1 VYNAKYSTCAV
12 AVLTGNIKQIQNM
25 TIGTLCAH
33 EAMRDSSEI
42 LISVIIVVFKSSDEL
57 QLVLESVLRS
67 KSRNIEIIVIDG
79 GSNDGSIDVLR
90 RYDSEID
97 YWVSE
102 PDKGIYDAMNKGIA
116 VARGRFIYHINA
128 GDRLLYL
135 PVSEL
140 LESDAEGYDVV
151 SFAVSVD
158 GKHVYHPSAG
168 WLLKIN
174 NTLHHQG
181 TFYRRSKF
189 PGYNLKFRI
198 LADFDANQRLAQ
210 QGARI
215 KLWDKIVALY
225 SSGGV
230 SSQPD
235 ASAELYRVVATNYG
249 YVYVPLTWLDCKFN
263 GLKRRLREFSLRR

>member
-1 VYNAKYSTCAV
+1 VYNAKNSPCAV
-12 AVLTGNIKQIQNM
+12 AVLTGNITQIQNIS
-25 TIGTLCAH
+25 IGTLCAH
-33 EAMRDSSEI
+33 EAMRDSTEI
-42 LISVIIVVFKSSDEL
+42 LISIIIVVFKSRDEL
-57 QLVLESVLRS
+57 QLVLESVLRN
-67 KSRNIEIIVIDG
+67 KSPNSEIIVIDG

-90 RYDSEID
+90 KHDSEVD

-116 VARGRFIYHINA
+116 AARGRFIYHINA

-135 PVSEL
+135 PISEL

-158 GKHVYHPSAG
+158 GKHVYQPSAG

-189 PGYNLKFRI
+189 PGYNLKFRV

-215 KLWDKIVALY
+215 KLWGKVVALY

-230 SSQPD
+230 SSQR
-235 ASAELYRVVATNYG
+235 ATGAELYRVVATNYG
-249 YVYVPLTWLDCKFN
+249 YAYVPLTWLDCKFN
-263 GLKRRLREFSLRR
+263 GLKRRLREFSFRR